1 MSLLHQFAFYLHL
14 SIGSCALLL
23 FWIPVF
29 TRKGALDHKR
39 FGRYFAMAMYAVS
52 MSGLLMSSLDLLFPF
67 VGHLPPQLDQSEGN
81 RAAAAAAIR
90 QSALF
95 LFSLSVLVLTTTR
108 HGWLV
113 ILQRDNREALRRPLH
128 VGLIAALMAVGL
140 WLLVQGIISRSPL
153 FIGFAV
159 LEIVVGVG
167 ALRYVFRASIGP
179 KQWWIE
185 HLGALIGSGIGAY
198 TAFFVFGGSR
208 LLSALLS
215 GPFEGLSLLFW
226 FGPGVIGGIAIA
238 VLSRQYRRKFAV

>member
-1 MSLLHQFAFYLHL
+1 MSLLHQFAFYLHI
-14 SIGSCALLL
+14 SIGTCALLL

-39 FGRYFAMAMYAVS
+39 FGRYFALAMYAVS
-52 MSGLLMSSLDLLFPF
+52 ISGLLMSSLDLLFPF
-67 VGHLPPQLDQSEGN
+67 AGHLPPQLDESEAS

-113 ILQRDNREALRRPLH
+113 ILQRDNREALRRPVH
-128 VGLIAALMAVGL
+128 VGLIAGLLAAGL
-140 WLLVQGIISRSPL
+140 WLLVQGIITRSPL
-153 FIGFAV
+153 FMGFAM
-159 LEIVVGVG
+159 LEIFVGVG
-167 ALRYVFRASIGP
+167 ALRYVFRATLSP
-179 KQWWIE
+179 KEWWIE
-185 HLGALIGSGIGAY
+185 HLGALIASGIGAY

-226 FGPGVIGGIAIA
+226 FGPWVIGGIAIA